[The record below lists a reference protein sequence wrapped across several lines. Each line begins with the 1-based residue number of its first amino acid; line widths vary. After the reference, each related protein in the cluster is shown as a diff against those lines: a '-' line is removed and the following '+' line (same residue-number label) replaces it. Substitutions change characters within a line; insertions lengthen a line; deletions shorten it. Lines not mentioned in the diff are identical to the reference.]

1 LIGGPR
7 LNFHCSNPVLFHM
20 NTITS
25 SSPGAPAAFAPDSSR
40 ASRRSS
46 TELTAAGENRP
57 AVAARRIETENRA
70 AALKSIDDLA
80 GAQAAVAL
88 MRLALSA
95 QPAEARAAQ
104 GSPSAEKSLRLLSD

>member
-1 LIGGPR
+1 
-7 LNFHCSNPVLFHM
+7 M
-20 NTITS
+20 TAS
-25 SSPGAPAAFAPDSSR
+25 SEKPA
-40 ASRRSS
+40 
-46 TELTAAGENRP
+46 

-88 MRLALSA
+88 MRLALAA

-104 GSPSAEKSLRLLSD
+104 GAPSAEKSLRLLSD

>member
-25 SSPGAPAAFAPDSSR
+25 SSLGAPAAFAPDSSR

>member
-40 ASRRSS
+40 ASRRSF

-70 AALKSIDDLA
+70 AALKSIDELA

>member
-1 LIGGPR
+1 
-7 LNFHCSNPVLFHM
+7 M
-20 NTITS
+20 TAS
-25 SSPGAPAAFAPDSSR
+25 SEKPA
-40 ASRRSS
+40 
-46 TELTAAGENRP
+46 

>member
-1 LIGGPR
+1 
-7 LNFHCSNPVLFHM
+7 M

-40 ASRRSS
+40 ASRRSF

-70 AALKSIDDLA
+70 AALKSIDELA

>member
-1 LIGGPR
+1 LIRGQR
-7 LNFHCSNPVLFHM
+7 FNSHRINPVLFHM

-25 SSPGAPAAFAPDSSR
+25 SLPGAPAAFAPDSGR
-40 ASRRSS
+40 ATRRSF
-46 TELTAAGENRP
+46 TEMTASSEKPA

-88 MRLALSA
+88 MRLALTA
-95 QPAEARAAQ
+95 HPAEARAAQ
-104 GSPSAEKSLRLLSD
+104 GAPSAEKSLRLLND